1 MQFSVQGQEKTDVP
15 AQQSGKKGRILPSS
29 AFCYV
34 LFNVLDDAHPH
45 WGGQPALLNSPIQ
58 MLMSSGNTLKIH
70 LEIMCSQISGHPVS
84 QSY

>member
-1 MQFSVQGQEKTDVP
+1 MCQLSSQ
-15 AQQSGKKGRILPSS
+15 AKKGRILPSS

-34 LFNVLDDAHPH
+34 LCNVLGDVYPQ
-45 WGGQPALLNSPIQ
+45 WGGQPALLRSPIQ

-70 LEIMCSQISGHPVS
+70 LEIMCSQISGHPVI